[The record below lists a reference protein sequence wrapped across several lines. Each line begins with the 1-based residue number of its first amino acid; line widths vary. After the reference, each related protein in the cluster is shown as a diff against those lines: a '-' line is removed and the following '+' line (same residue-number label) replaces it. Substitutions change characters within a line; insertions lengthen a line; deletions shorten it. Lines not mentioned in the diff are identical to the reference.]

1 MTILTIIGFLI
12 KNNTEFRLTGA
23 LVDGGRVITL
33 EFIPNEDRISHPA
46 ADFGLSMLTTTPA
59 GDAYTFAEYDQMF
72 RNAGFGH
79 SEMQDIPKS
88 PQRIIT
94 TRK

>member
-1 MTILTIIGFLI
+1 MRGLLRRIH
-12 KNNTEFRLTGA
+12 GA
-23 LVDGGRVITL
+23 LVDGERVITL

-46 ADFGLSMLTTTPA
+46 ADFGLTMLATTPA

-79 SEMQDIPKS
+79 SERQDIPKS
-88 PQRIIT
+88 TQHIIT

>member
-1 MTILTIIGFLI
+1 M
-12 KNNTEFRLTGA
+12 
-23 LVDGGRVITL
+23 TL

-46 ADFGLSMLTTTPA
+46 ADFCLTMLATTPA

-72 RNAGFGH
+72 RKTGFAQ
-79 SEMQDIPKS
+79 SEMRDISKS
-88 PQRIIT
+88 IQLIIL